1 MCKRKRSIDFTPATY
16 IKSHLSESKQ
26 KYHNEGKTACIKSQN
41 IFFYFVSLKKTTHSP
56 TQATFRYT
64 IVGNLNDR
72 SILSDEMANMCA
84 KYPIHLIRK
93 QSPLSA
99 ELEKKE
105 QIKREYN
112 RSQICR
118 LNIECN
124 ESLTKNQIWILSPKM
139 PYKVFYKVNRLSQL

>member
-1 MCKRKRSIDFTPATY
+1 M
-16 IKSHLSESKQ
+16 
-26 KYHNEGKTACIKSQN
+26 
-41 IFFYFVSLKKTTHSP
+41 YFVPLKKKTNSP
-56 TQATFRYT
+56 TDETFRYT
-64 IVGNLNDR
+64 VVGTLNDR

-84 KYPIHLIRK
+84 KYPIYFIRQ

-118 LNIECN
+118 LNIECKKLN
-124 ESLTKNQIWILSPKM
+124 
-139 PYKVFYKVNRLSQL
+139 